1 MRFLVA
7 CGVAILIVATA
18 KTIDVLLTPFG
29 ATFDPGLQVP
39 YALSGYVLYGL
50 GLALLFFALAA
61 HFALTAASPQLTR
74 SRAAL
79 AAGAL
84 WSGVVIAAYAPW
96 SIAMGLRWIIPDE
109 QPRFVIVLSMASL
122 HLVTDGLLLIWLG
135 FRLWGSG
142 DRPLRERSGE
152 QHLVAAPVSD
162 VELRADPGEMNSQS
176 VR

>member
-29 ATFDPGLQVP
+29 ATFDPGLQLP

-61 HFALTAASPQLTR
+61 HLALTAAAPQLTR

-79 AAGAL
+79 IVGAALSGA
-84 WSGVVIAAYAPW
+84 VIAAYVPW
-96 SIAMGLRWIIPDE
+96 SIAMGLRWIIPEE
-109 QPRFVIVLSMASL
+109 QSRFVVVLSISSL

-135 FRLWGSG
+135 FRLWSL
-142 DRPLRERSGE
+142 RPP
-152 QHLVAAPVSD
+152 AA
-162 VELRADPGEMNSQS
+162 A
-176 VR
+176 